1 MEVSKN
7 DIVKL
12 LQSNDMSKTSARISL
27 IFLLVQA
34 NSWLSLQDISKQM
47 KQSRTTIYRALNI
60 LCEKAIL
67 KKLVDTDNKVFFH
80 FNEQVHLSIPSTI
93 EKKELVYFRCI
104 YCDTI
109 NVLQHTHI
117 DIKLPKGFIKTGTNF
132 IISGYCANCSGK
144 LQEHSHSQNT
154 TYD

>member
-1 MEVSKN
+1 MEISKN

-12 LQSNDMSKTSARISL
+12 LRLNDMSKTSARISL
-27 IFLLVQA
+27 IFLLIQA

-60 LCEKAIL
+60 LCEKAIV

-80 FNEQVHLSIPSTI
+80 FNEQPHLLIPSAI

-104 YCDTI
+104 NCNSI
-109 NVLQHTHI
+109 ILLQNAYV
-117 DIKLPKGFIKTGTNF
+117 DFKLPQGFIKTGDNF
-132 IISGYCANCSGK
+132 LVSGYCSHCSDNM
-144 LQEHSHSQNT
+144 QEHGLSCAT
-154 TYD
+154 TA